1 MSAYMPSLAH
11 EECQYELGLDFVP
24 QLLSKV
30 NEGCSVNVA
39 LRALA
44 CGLGLK
50 FTNPLDVRLRDQS
63 GNKSRPSWR
72 RNRKLAMRVRR
83 LVTHSN
89 RRPKDVDK
97 FRQQLLPEMQS
108 GGLDVLKVLQRILA
122 CCLKPVDA
130 ERMFEIRLEKVK
142 VCPSCGHIKQ
152 MKMSSKAGSR
162 VFFAFSTNNGVYS
175 ETWKAT
181 VGKPWKHFGFTGET
195 WPTKECG
202 KKRGGCGRTFEG
214 DEALWP
220 VKERVDWPS
229 DPTNRPSE
237 DNPRYIIVS
246 YMAEGAGTCA
256 TVSDRS
262 EDSSASSGHMA
273 NLKVTP
279 QPHDSFHAVRIEPG
293 LRRGSTVFDTSR
305 QLHYDLV
312 GYARYNDS
320 KDHVVWRQHSEHDDA
335 HYQMDATE
343 EGDQLFLKI
352 SREAYWEAGQPIAF
366 ALFRSTGKSDT
377 EQPRSFEKEWAA
389 GPNDHDA
396 GTEEEEEDESE
407 EADSGEDLS
416 DESDDDR

>member
-1 MSAYMPSLAH
+1 
-11 EECQYELGLDFVP
+11 
-24 QLLSKV
+24 
-30 NEGCSVNVA
+30 
-39 LRALA
+39 
-44 CGLGLK
+44 
-50 FTNPLDVRLRDQS
+50 
-63 GNKSRPSWR
+63 
-72 RNRKLAMRVRR
+72 
-83 LVTHSN
+83 
-89 RRPKDVDK
+89 
-97 FRQQLLPEMQS
+97 
-108 GGLDVLKVLQRILA
+108 
-122 CCLKPVDA
+122 
-130 ERMFEIRLEKVK
+130 
-142 VCPSCGHIKQ
+142 

-320 KDHVVWRQHSEHDDA
+320 KGKHTFQPWANGSRSAGLDPGFETLADTLPRARAGSPCKGPERSATQPYWRFHA
-335 HYQMDATE
+335 
-343 EGDQLFLKI
+343 KI
-352 SREAYWEAGQPIAF
+352 ARF
-366 ALFRSTGKSDT
+366 
-377 EQPRSFEKEWAA
+377 
-389 GPNDHDA
+389 
-396 GTEEEEEDESE
+396 
-407 EADSGEDLS
+407 
-416 DESDDDR
+416 